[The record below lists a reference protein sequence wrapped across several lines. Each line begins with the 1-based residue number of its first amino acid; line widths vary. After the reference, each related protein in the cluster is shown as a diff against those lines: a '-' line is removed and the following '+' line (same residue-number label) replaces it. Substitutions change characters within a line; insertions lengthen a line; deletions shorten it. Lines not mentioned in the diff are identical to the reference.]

1 MNLTLAAALDGG
13 QPRPTRLP
21 QDAPGLRQALLLGLD
36 LLQGLQQHRGLGG
49 QITREAQQRCQALGH
64 SLDQRW
70 REWPYSTQC
79 QAWNA
84 LRREP
89 ADFDGH
95 CRLLQDLLG
104 AIQHLELQRCALN
117 LQPPSIAERCWE
129 LEDLGRLRGLSVRAA
144 AHRSCPLE
152 MLIQLQYLHERLLR
166 HAPRSLHNALERLQR
181 CLIGT
186 TTVSISPA
194 ECYALLTP
202 LLDERLDA
210 IRRDLG

>member
-1 MNLTLAAALDGG
+1 MNL
-13 QPRPTRLP
+13 QPAMAFDLIQPP
-21 QDAPGLRQALLLGLD
+21 QGDPALLRALLQGID

-49 QITREAQQRCQALGH
+49 QTTSEARQRCQALGS
-64 SLDQRW
+64 SLDHRW
-70 REWPYSTQC
+70 KEWPYAEQR
-79 QAWNA
+79 QNWQA
-84 LRREP
+84 LRRAP

-104 AIQHLELQRCALN
+104 TIQHLELHRCALN
-117 LQPPSIAERCWE
+117 LEPPSIAERCWE

-144 AHRSCPLE
+144 AHRTCPLE

-166 HAPRSLHNALERLQR
+166 HAPRSLHSALDQLQR

-186 TTVSISPA
+186 QIVSIAPA

-210 IRRDLG
+210 IRRDLD

>member
-1 MNLTLAAALDGG
+1 MSPQLATTFDSG
-13 QPRPTRLP
+13 QSRRPRLP
-21 QDAPGLRQALLLGLD
+21 QGDAGLRQALLLGLD

-49 QITREAQQRCQALGH
+49 QTTPEARQRCQTLGD
-64 SLDQRW
+64 SLDPRW
-70 REWPYSTQC
+70 RDWPYSTQR
-79 QAWNA
+79 QAWQA
-84 LRREP
+84 LRRNP

-104 AIQHLELQRCALN
+104 TLQHLELHRCALS
-117 LQPPSIAERCWE
+117 LQPPVIAERCWE

-144 AHRSCPLE
+144 AYQSCPLE

-166 HAPRSLHNALERLQR
+166 HAPRSLLDALEQLQR
-181 CLIGT
+181 GLIGT
-186 TTVSISPA
+186 PTVSIAPA
-194 ECYALLTP
+194 QCYALLTP

>member
-1 MNLTLAAALDGG
+1 MNPQAAVAFDSIQPPQGDPAL
-13 QPRPTRLP
+13 RR
-21 QDAPGLRQALLLGLD
+21 ALLQGID

-49 QITREAQQRCQALGH
+49 QTTSEARQRCQTLGA
-64 SLDQRW
+64 SLDHRW
-70 REWPYSTQC
+70 KEWPYAEQR
-79 QAWNA
+79 QNWQA
-84 LRREP
+84 LRRAP

-95 CRLLQDLLG
+95 CRLLQDLL
-104 AIQHLELQRCALN
+104 ATIQHLELHRCALN

-144 AHRSCPLE
+144 AHRTCPLE

-166 HAPRSLHNALERLQR
+166 HAPRSLHSALDQLQH
-181 CLIGT
+181 CLIDT
-186 TTVSISPA
+186 RIVSIAPA

-210 IRRDLG
+210 IRRDLD